1 LLKWPERL
9 DREPTR
15 RLMRR
20 WAARCAGRQAG
31 AHRDHRSRRR
41 PAGRLGQ
48 IVSSGL
54 VHRINSGTLTS
65 PSCGPGRGSATPR
78 AAALA
83 PLSWPSHKMTAIQPI
98 GYVPRIRGDADARAL
113 VS

>member
-83 PLSWPSHKMTAIQPI
+83 PVVVTKSPN
-98 GYVPRIRGDADARAL
+98 
-113 VS
+113 